1 MPILRQDPSPTSG
14 RPPRLPNLRR
24 SLLQRA
30 VAITV
35 MAAVAVTASA
45 PSGHAQNIPLIRDT
59 EIEALLNDYAK
70 PIFRAAG
77 LGDNRIAVQI
87 VRSDVFNA
95 FVFDG
100 RSVFIHTGALMQSP
114 TPNQVIGVIAHETG
128 HIDGAHPADLR
139 TSMQRDATLIL
150 LLRLI
155 GIGAAIAGGG
165 GAAVVAGDEL
175 VMRNW
180 LAKRRAQEGAADL
193 AGLKYLNRTRQ
204 SGRGMLETFER
215 FREQEFAPDAY
226 KDPFVRSH
234 PLASDRL
241 AQLRQEAMRS
251 PYFDTKDAPELQLRH
266 DLMRAKLSGY
276 LEPPGTVFN
285 RYPERDQSLPARYGR
300 AIARFFRGGDGGV
313 EAAVREV
320 ESLIRERPTYPYFH
334 ELKGD
339 LLMRAGR
346 QKEAI
351 PSLRQALKLTNGAP
365 LVSVQLAMALVAT
378 QDAAV
383 LTEAEGLLRRSLGAD
398 ENARAFRA
406 LADIAYRLGKQ
417 PEATAAMAQA
427 HMAEGNTKQAKIFAK
442 RAKVGLAKGS
452 PLWLRMDDIDRQKI
466 EVDE

>member
-1 MPILRQDPSPTSG
+1 MPILRQVPSQTGGMHRPDP
-14 RPPRLPNLRR
+14 RR
-24 SLLQRA
+24 SSLQRA
-30 VAITV
+30 VAVLT
-35 MAAVAVTASA
+35 MAVVAVTAA
-45 PSGHAQNIPLIRDT
+45 VPSSHAQNIPLIRDT

-77 LGDNRIAVQI
+77 LGDNRIAMQI

-100 RSVFIHTGALMQSP
+100 RSVFIHTGVLTQSP

-128 HIDGAHPADLR
+128 HIEGAHPADLR

-150 LLRLI
+150 LLRII

-165 GAAVVAGDEL
+165 AGAVVAGDEL

-180 LAKRRAQEGAADL
+180 LAKRRAQEGSADL

-241 AQLRQEAMRS
+241 AQLRQQATRS
-251 PYFDTKDAPELQLRH
+251 PYFNIKDPPELQLRH

-285 RYPERDQSLPARYGR
+285 RFPERDTSQPARYAR
-300 AIARFFRGGDGGV
+300 AIAKFFRGGAGGV
-313 EAAVREV
+313 ESAVADV
-320 ESLIRERPTYPYFH
+320 DSLIRERPTYPYFH

-346 QKEAI
+346 ANEAI
-351 PSLRQALKLTNGAP
+351 PSLRQALKLTSGAS

-378 QDAAV
+378 QNPAV
-383 LTEAEGLLRRSLGAD
+383 MNEAETLLRRSLSGD
-398 ENARAFRA
+398 DNARAHRA
-406 LADIAYRLGKQ
+406 LADIAYRRGKQ
-417 PEATAAMAQA
+417 AEANASIAQA
-427 HMAEGNTKQAKIFAK
+427 QMLEGNPKQAQIFAK
-442 RAKVGLAKGS
+442 RAQVGLPKGS
-452 PLWLRMDDIDRQKI
+452 PLWIKMDDIVRYKI
-466 EVDE
+466 ETDD